1 MGFAEELVKNRKALE
16 LTQEELAEK
25 CSISRQAVA
34 KWEKGESLPDVYTI
48 ARLAAL
54 FDRSI
59 EELIF
64 SKEEA
69 LVENKNYF
77 IRNICED
84 DKKAFSKLMREHR
97 WFGKLLKA
105 IDANV
110 DMLGISSKLDDDLW
124 ATFTTDNRTY
134 AICSRVMHEMVG
146 YFYVENPDS
155 NGPQMSFQFDQSL
168 TYCKDMADLTKDF
181 LNMIHKKHE
190 MKGVFIYVNSELER
204 KIFADLGYKNVKD
217 EVMMILPA

>member
-1 MGFAEELVKNRKALE
+1 MGFAEELVKNRKAME

-48 ARLAAL
+48 ARLATL

-64 SKEEA
+64 SKEDA

-77 IRNICED
+77 IRDICED
-84 DKKAFSKLMREHR
+84 DKKVFSKLMRQHK
-97 WFGKLLKA
+97 WFGKLLKE
-105 IDANV
+105 IDESV
-110 DMLGISSKLDDDLW
+110 DALGIQSKSDDDLW
-124 ATFTTDNRTY
+124 KTFVIDNRTY
-134 AICSRVMHEMVG
+134 AICSRIMHEMIG
-146 YFYVENPDS
+146 YFYIENPDS

-168 TYCKDMADLTKDF
+168 VYCKDMADLTKDF
-181 LNMIHKKHE
+181 LNMIHKKHG
-190 MKGVFIYVNSELER
+190 MKGIFIYVNSELER
-204 KIFADLGYKNVKD
+204 KIFGDMGYENVKD
-217 EVMMILPA
+217 EVMVILPV